1 MCMVC
6 VVAAATCCWWLMVMR
21 IVPSRLQLIMMKT
34 TSPAVLQHDGLCE
47 GRVERVLLMQR
58 RQ

>member
-6 VVAAATCCWWLMVMR
+6 VVAAATYCLMMR
-21 IVPSRLQLIMMKT
+21 IVPLRLQLIMMMKTT